1 MKRLN
6 TLTFRM
12 RQAAQEVMGRGFD
25 GLSLQSR
32 WLSLSVSG
40 DGVELGLGFN
50 VKVVRAE
57 SVDTGAI
64 SRFNFA

>member
-1 MKRLN
+1 
-6 TLTFRM
+6 
-12 RQAAQEVMGRGFD
+12 MGRGFD
-25 GLSLQSR
+25 GLSPQSR

-50 VKVVRAE
+50 VRVTRFE

-64 SRFNFA
+64 SRFDSEREID

>member
-1 MKRLN
+1 
-6 TLTFRM
+6 M
-12 RQAAQEVMGRGFD
+12 RQAAHEVTGRGFD

-50 VKVVRAE
+50 VNVVRFE
-57 SVDTGAI
+57 FGYTGAI
-64 SRFNFA
+64 SRFNSA

>member
-1 MKRLN
+1 
-6 TLTFRM
+6 M
-12 RQAAQEVMGRGFD
+12 RHAAQEVMGRGFD
-25 GLSLQSR
+25 GLSPQSR

-50 VKVVRAE
+50 VRVTRFE

-64 SRFNFA
+64 SRFDSEREID

>member
-1 MKRLN
+1 
-6 TLTFRM
+6 M

-25 GLSLQSR
+25 GLSLQ
-32 WLSLSVSG
+32 SLSVSG